1 MQIKP
6 VVWGPGEGR
15 LYDMGALKA
24 VFKADEL
31 ETQGRFSISEWWLE
45 PRHAGPGA
53 HKHDEN
59 EEVFYVL
66 EGVASILVAE
76 EWHRMPKGSMCVIPR
91 GVMHDFRNEGTVRTG
106 LLNFFLPGP
115 FEQLMPMIV
124 EWYRDNPAR
133 QLD

>member
-1 MQIKP
+1 MPNKP

-15 LYDMGALKA
+15 QYDMGALQA
-24 VFKADEL
+24 IFKADQA

-45 PRHAGPGA
+45 PRREGPGA

-66 EGVASILVAE
+66 EGVASILIAD
-76 EWHRMPKGSMCVIPR
+76 EWRQMPKGSICVIPR
-91 GVMHDFRNEGTVRTG
+91 GVVHDFRNESSARIG

-115 FEQLMPMIV
+115 FEHLMPKIV
-124 EWYRDNPAR
+124 DWYRDNPAR
-133 QLD
+133 PLG